1 MLRQRCGDPHGAR
14 DAYLRAILCQA
25 DDSHGIPSEQRKEY
39 LDIPYLKKIPE
50 EQILSELKEEA
61 FYIGPN
67 VTVAYN
73 LARLAEE
80 QRQDKLAE
88 QMYKKCVI
96 LSLLR
101 TCIPFFFLIRVSN
114 ICLFIF
120 VLLFGGYASHKSL
133 QTAWVFEWRLNLQD

>member
-39 LDIPYLKKIPE
+39 LDIPYLEKIPE

-101 TCIPFFFLIRVSN
+101 TCIPFFFFNPRIKYLFVYFCIVIWRIRKSQIPSN
-114 ICLFIF
+114 CLG
-120 VLLFGGYASHKSL
+120 V
-133 QTAWVFEWRLNLQD
+133 